1 MDDLPPV
8 TKAWFIRIAPAEAQV
23 RCAFQRVKNRIV
35 QFTVQLEEVSGEIPR
50 TGRNMID
57 SPVFS
62 QKQFEL
68 AAEFGKFV
76 VEHPA
81 VAEDLPEGAFVYF
94 EITGEAEFN
103 RYSRELAEQQRR
115 EEGVP
120 VVLVRV
126 KGLAPPQG
134 SRLIEPVIQPAT
146 TFV

>member
-1 MDDLPPV
+1 
-8 TKAWFIRIAPAEAQV
+8 
-23 RCAFQRVKNRIV
+23 
-35 QFTVQLEEVSGEIPR
+35 
-50 TGRNMID
+50 MID
-57 SPVFS
+57 SPDFS

-126 KGLAPPQG
+126 KGLVPPQG

-146 TFV
+146 IFA